1 MSNISNIHTARVHE
15 PKVSKA
21 FEGQRLVVTTAKG
34 TKQADGRIVY
44 GEHLQ
49 QTMSTSIP
57 ILGAAD
63 IDFNSSRIQAH
74 VVDYFQRVQNELIL
88 ESLKTGVKSWSSE
101 ELGTDALCAY
111 LETTNQGER
120 WDSERVATWFGE
132 NVAPHIYMYFEAKGK
147 DEAWIANK
155 IELQTKGFAQ
165 YLGAKSKI
173 PLTVATSLLQVLGL
187 MPQEEMTK
195 STIALRFYKRLDDIV
210 NPKESLGAMLGLD
223 D

>member
-1 MSNISNIHTARVHE
+1 MSNVSNIHTAQVHE

-34 TKQADGRIVY
+34 TKNAEGKMVY

-57 ILGAAD
+57 VLTEAD
-63 IDFNSSRIQAH
+63 VNWNSPRIQGH
-74 VVDYFQRVQNELIL
+74 VVEYFKVVQNELIL
-88 ESLKTGVKSWSSE
+88 ESLKGGTKAWSTE
-101 ELGTDALCAY
+101 ELELTALCAY

-120 WDSERVATWFGE
+120 WDAERVASWFGE

-147 DEAWIANK
+147 TDNWIANK
-155 IELQTKGFAQ
+155 LEIQTKGFSQ
-165 YLGAKSKI
+165 YLGSKAKI
-173 PLTVATSLLQVLGL
+173 PLTVAISLLQVLGL
-187 MPQEEMTK
+187 MPAEEMTK